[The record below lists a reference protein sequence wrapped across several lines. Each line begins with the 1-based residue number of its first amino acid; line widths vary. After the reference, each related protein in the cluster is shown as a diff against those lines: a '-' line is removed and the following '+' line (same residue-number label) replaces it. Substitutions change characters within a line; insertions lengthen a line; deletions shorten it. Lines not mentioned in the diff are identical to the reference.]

1 MYADATS
8 SVRINSTFREKFAAK
23 VGVHQGLVLSPL
35 LFVIVIVIGI
45 ISRLPTWTPSDLL
58 YADDLAIMDESS
70 GGLLN

>member
-8 SVRINSTFREKFAAK
+8 SVRINNTFREKFPK